1 MMHITLGITGTSFVS
16 IKNSL
21 VSMDAIGFL
30 LFCRCI
36 DYANSLKV

>member
-1 MMHITLGITGTSFVS
+1 MHITLGITGTSFVS

-21 VSMDAIGFL
+21 VSMDAIG
-30 LFCRCI
+30 I